1 MKRILSTLKEKWP
14 EYILEILVLIIGI
27 FGAFMLNNWNEARKT
42 KKFEQEILYLIDQN
56 LQQDSMLLA
65 EELFKT
71 KQAIELTDRL
81 LEQVALKNYDDSL
94 NYWMGEIICF
104 ERFKSQ
110 SSAFEVLK
118 SKGIET
124 ISDKELQLALISYYD
139 VNLFEVYESIDDVE
153 FSFNTDWLP
162 VIKEDFLDFKWRDF
176 SKPVDSK
183 SFFEKASSIV
193 LFKIY
198 QDNRKGT
205 DRNIES
211 ALQKNSDIRSL
222 IKTQLK

>member
-1 MKRILSTLKEKWP
+1 MKRILIILKEKWP
-14 EYILEILVLIIGI
+14 EYILEILVITLGI
-27 FGAFMLNNWNEARKT
+27 LGAFMLNNWNEGRKT
-42 KKFEQEILYLIDQN
+42 KEFEKEILYLIDQN
-56 LQQDSMLLA
+56 LQQDSVILA

-71 KQAIELTDRL
+71 KLAIDLTDRL
-81 LEQVALKNYDDSL
+81 LEQVALKNYNDSL
-94 NYWMGEIICF
+94 NFWMGEIICF

-139 VNLFEVYESIDDVE
+139 VSLFGVYESLGDVE

-176 SKPVDSK
+176 SKPVNSK
-183 SFFEKASSIV
+183 SFFEKPSSIV

-198 QDNRKGT
+198 QDNRRGT

-211 ALQKNSDIRSL
+211 ALQKIYDIRSL
-222 IKTQLK
+222 IKTQFK